1 MKVIE
6 EQLQGNTGEYQ
17 SVNKPV
23 NISVNLDV
31 GFKWLFLY
39 WAVKFGLVVID
50 NMYTNKLNSSRGH
63 VVSRV

>member
-6 EQLQGNTGEYQ
+6 EQLQGNSGEYQ

>member
-6 EQLQGNTGEYQ
+6 EQLQENSGEYQ

>member
-6 EQLQGNTGEYQ
+6 EQLQENSGEYQ
-17 SVNKPV
+17 SVNKPG